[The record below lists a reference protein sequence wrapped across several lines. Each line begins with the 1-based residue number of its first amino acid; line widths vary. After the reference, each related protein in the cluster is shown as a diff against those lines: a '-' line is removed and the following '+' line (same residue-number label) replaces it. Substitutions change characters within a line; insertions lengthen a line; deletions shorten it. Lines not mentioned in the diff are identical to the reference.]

1 MEVYIDVLF
10 AVNFFMDFFIL
21 WSVSFIGGIDTGIKK
36 IALASAA
43 GSFLYCA
50 AIYKLKYYMYSNTA
64 ACVIIL
70 AVITVIAFNPK
81 RIKDFIKNLVF
92 TYIFAMVVG
101 GICYRM
107 YSIYGK
113 SVFSFKILLISSFS
127 VYTVLKF
134 GISYIDRYVVK
145 RRNFIN
151 ITVHID
157 GQKIPLTALI
167 DTGCGMKDPLSGEN
181 IVVAEIK
188 TVKAYYKGSMT
199 EKRFCTIPFKSL
211 GNENGIVYGI
221 RADYA
226 ETGDKKVSPVTLA
239 LYNGHFSSGEYDAIV
254 SPDIFKEGDCY
265 KSA

>member
-21 WSVSFIGGIDTGIKK
+21 WSESFIGGIGASLKK
-36 IALASAA
+36 IALASSA

-50 AIYKLKYYMYSNTA
+50 AIYKLKYYMYSNMA

-92 TYIFAMVVG
+92 TYIFAMAVG
-101 GICYRM
+101 GICYRL
-107 YSIYGK
+107 YGIYGK
-113 SVFSFKILLISSFS
+113 SIFSFKILPAASFS
-127 VYTVLKF
+127 VYMVLKF
-134 GISYIDRYVVK
+134 GISYIDRYVTK

-167 DTGCGMKDPLSGEN
+167 DTGCSLKGSVSGEN

-188 TVKAYYKGSMT
+188 AVKARYKGSVA
-199 EKRFCTIPFKSL
+199 ESRFYVIPFRSL
-211 GNENGIVYGI
+211 GNENGFIYGI

-226 ETGDKKVSPVTLA
+226 EYGDKRVSPVTLA
-239 LYNGHFSSGEYDAIV
+239 LYNGQFSSGEYDAIV